1 MSIEIGGDMSQELTE
16 DWRWKAKRGESA
28 ASLATARQ
36 AKEMACEMKARH
48 AAWGEKFERE
58 ADALIASFEFFLSA
72 NPVPSSYRFVAWID
86 HPKQLVEEIHSVQA
100 MFKALDEEA
109 AQKLAS

>member
-1 MSIEIGGDMSQELTE
+1 MMSQELTE
-16 DWRWKAKRGESA
+16 DWRWKAKRHETEEA
-28 ASLATARQ
+28 LAIARQ
-36 AKEMACEMKARH
+36 AKEV
-48 AAWGEKFERE
+48 AWGEKFERE

-72 NPVPSSYRFVAWID
+72 NPFPSSYRFAAWID